1 MKQLFFIS
9 FLIVMLLP
17 LTTSCEKDEVGQL
30 SEKSGNKNGQDNPS
44 GGDDYQDDFTT
55 PIIVTVDANG
65 NADGG
70 HHFVN
75 IDGESFY
82 IDKIKYSVTD
92 GNLIV
97 TGYDKDT
104 FAGRA
109 KIISQ
114 LNYEGRELHVIGIGS
129 GAFSESK
136 NLTSITIPA
145 SITSIKGNPFAGC
158 TGLAFII
165 VAEGNPT
172 YDSRNNCNSVIE
184 TKSNN
189 LIVGCKKTIIP
200 STVTGIGFAAFY
212 GCTGLTS
219 VTIPEGVT
227 SIGHDA
233 FSGCTGLI
241 SVTIPEGVS
250 DIGAYAFQDCTS
262 LTSVHIPLSV
272 IYIGIQPF
280 YGCTSLT
287 SITVEDGSPTYD
299 SRSNCNAIIETE
311 SNTLIIG
318 CKNSTFPSS
327 VTRIGDVAFYGCKT
341 LATVTIPASITSI
354 GFGAFMYC
362 TGLTSVSIPLSV
374 TDIGLLAFSGCT
386 GLTSITVED
395 GNPTYDSRR
404 NCNAIIET
412 ESNTLILGCKKTTIP
427 SSVTSIG
434 NSAFYHCLGLTS
446 VTIPSSVTSIEDD
459 AFWYCTDLTS
469 VTIPSSVTSIG
480 RWAFDSCTGLTHV
493 YCYAGMVPRT
503 KSDAFE
509 DSNIANATLHVPA
522 SAINAYRN
530 TAPWSGFW
538 VIVAIQ

>member
-1 MKQLFFIS
+1 
-9 FLIVMLLP
+9 MLLP
-17 LTTSCEKDEVGQL
+17 LTISCGKDEIGQP
-30 SEKSGNKNGQDNPS
+30 SEKSGNQNGQDDPN
-44 GGDDYQDDFTT
+44 GGDDYQDDSTT

-97 TGYDKDT
+97 TGYDKDS

-114 LNYEGRELHVIGIGS
+114 LNHEGREMHVIGIGS
-129 GAFSESK
+129 GAFSDCKS
-136 NLTSITIPA
+136 LTSITIPS

-219 VTIPEGVT
+219 VTIPEGV
-227 SIGHDA
+227 
-233 FSGCTGLI
+233 
-241 SVTIPEGVS
+241 S
-250 DIGAYAFQDCTS
+250 DIGDYAFQDCTS

-287 SITVEDGSPTYD
+287 SITVEDGNPTYD

-327 VTRIGDVAFYGCKT
+327 VTSIGEIAFYGCKT
-341 LATVTIPASITSI
+341 LATVTIPSSVTSI
-354 GFGAFMYC
+354 GLGAFMDC
-362 TGLTSVSIPLSV
+362 TGLTSVTIPLSV
-374 TDIGLLAFSGCT
+374 TDIGLFAFSGCT
-386 GLTSITVED
+386 SLTSITVED

-412 ESNTLILGCKKTTIP
+412 GSNTLIIGCKKTNIP
-427 SSVTSIG
+427 TSVTSIG
-434 NSAFYHCLGLTS
+434 NFAFYYCLGLTS

-459 AFWYCTDLTS
+459 AFCYCTDLTS
-469 VTIPSSVTSIG
+469 VSIPSSVTRIG
-480 RWAFDSCTGLTHV
+480 SGVFDSCTGLTHV
-493 YCYAGMVPRT
+493 YCYAGRVPST

-509 DSNIANATLHVPA
+509 DSNIANATLHVPT

-530 TAPWSGFW
+530 TAPWSGFRT
-538 VIVAIQ
+538 IVAIQ